1 MSVSVR
7 NLEKRFSPSAASNNL
22 KSGFEGV
29 STGAAIDY
37 ATGGSSRNTAAAGII
52 GGLVSTTANTVV
64 KDVTFY

>member
-22 KSGFEGV
+22 KSGFKGV
-29 STGAAIDY
+29 STGAAIGY

-52 GGLVSTTANTVV
+52 GGLVSTTTDTVV
-64 KDVTFY
+64 KGVTSY